1 MFQTAT
7 NQERAKNE
15 RLATSTASSGKQETF
30 GKCPVRFTHKQITQL
45 SLLCFIFVEMSIAR
59 VCCQGR
65 AEELGVR
72 GRLVAAAGR
81 RRDAEEARLLR
92 QVWQNR

>member
-1 MFQTAT
+1 
-7 NQERAKNE
+7 
-15 RLATSTASSGKQETF
+15 
-30 GKCPVRFTHKQITQL
+30 
-45 SLLCFIFVEMSIAR
+45 MSIAR